1 MAEHPTLPRRIA
13 LLDGRS
19 VTLRPLSAND
29 GMALYQF
36 GCSLPDDDWHYLQS
50 DLRSLDTTT
59 RLVNARAAEH
69 WRQIVAA
76 ADDGAIAAYAS
87 ARALPGRSSH
97 VVTLQTIV
105 TGGWRHAGLGTSV
118 AHAIVA
124 AARAL
129 GGRKVTVDMVDAQDD
144 GQSIFARLGFV
155 VEGTLLRH
163 ARGRDGRQ
171 YTVLVMAAPL
181 D

>member
-1 MAEHPTLPRRIA
+1 MAEPPILPRRIT

-69 WRQIVAA
+69 WRQLVA
-76 ADDGAIAAYAS
+76 ADDGGTIAAYAS
-87 ARALPGRSSH
+87 ARTLPGRSSH

-105 TGGWRHAGLGTSV
+105 TGGWRHVGLGTSV
-118 AHAIVA
+118 ARAIVA

-144 GQSIFARLGFV
+144 GRSIFAHLGFV
-155 VEGTLLRH
+155 VEGTLVGH

-171 YTVLVMAAPL
+171 HNILVMAAPL